1 MRFDATE
8 CGKRIQELRK
18 SHGFTQEQL
27 AEKLCITCKHL
38 QKIET
43 GRTTGSTG
51 LLIDIAIIMDVS
63 MDYLLLGRGYSQ
75 KQVKQRLQETI
86 KMLQLLEQA
95 L

>member
-1 MRFDATE
+1 MRFDASE

-18 SHGFTQEQL
+18 SNSLTQEQL

-51 LLIDIAIIMDVS
+51 LLIDIAMIMDVS
-63 MDYLLLGRGYSQ
+63 MDYLLLGKGYPQ
-75 KQVKQRLQETI
+75 KKVKQQLQETI
-86 KMLQLLEQA
+86 EMLRLLEQA

>member
-1 MRFDATE
+1 MRFDASE

-18 SHGFTQEQL
+18 SNSLTQEQL

-51 LLIDIAIIMDVS
+51 LLIDIAMIMDVS
-63 MDYLLLGRGYSQ
+63 MDYLLLGKGYPQQ
-75 KQVKQRLQETI
+75 KIKQQLRETI
-86 KMLQLLEQA
+86 ESLQLLERA